1 MLNRVLLLK
10 VFIWRLISIPISVM
24 ATYFYTGEV
33 RTSLNLTIVLT
44 IVLTTC
50 QFIYERVWRAFL
62 VDRVKKTVE
71 ALSTYKKTSPRL

>member
-10 VFIWRLISIPISVM
+10 VFMWRLISIPISVM

-33 RTSLNLTIVLT
+33 RTSLNLTIILT
-44 IVLTTC
+44 IVLTAC
-50 QFIYERVWRAFL
+50 QFAYERAWRAFS

-71 ALSTYKKTSPRL
+71 ALSTYKKTLPRI